1 MKTYAILILTCV
13 IMIALGGESA
23 SSRRPDTEELTAL
36 EQRLVEAINAQNAD
50 AVMANYAR
58 GDLLVVFDT
67 VMPIQTVGWEAWR
80 RNWEGAFALYPLYQ
94 AGVTELGLVAD
105 GDAGFGHAL
114 VRMSGKSK
122 NGASFSAA
130 LRLTH
135 GYRRIGGV
143 WLIVHEH
150 LSMPV
155 DLPTGRAVPDAAA
168 R

>member
-1 MKTYAILILTCV
+1 M
-13 IMIALGGESA
+13 
-23 SSRRPDTEELTAL
+23 
-36 EQRLVEAINAQNAD
+36 
-50 AVMANYAR
+50 
-58 GDLLVVFDT
+58 
-67 VMPIQTVGWEAWR
+67 
-80 RNWEGAFALYPLYQ
+80 
-94 AGVTELGLVAD
+94 TELGLAAD

-155 DLPTGRAVPDAAA
+155 DLATGRAVPDAAA